1 MKKVILLAMAVS
13 FVCFTNAQLIKRD
26 FLSGYIVNSTL
37 EKGAYGSTTQD
48 AATPIMIN
56 QWNLAGKTGN
66 NDQSGENPKVV
77 DPLYYT
83 GYAESGSDVAIDMLK
98 LSTGGRTSI
107 YSLDNASLFG
117 EGTYYLAVMLNLT
130 SASLTSAADF
140 ISFDGN
146 YTGNAQRSRI
156 TAKGVDETTYVLGM
170 GDSGVATTF
179 GTALYYTQTYLAVIK
194 VTIDGTGAGTSWLYI
209 NPEISATEPSTYY
222 STSAISGTALK
233 SLRGLVIRQR
243 STIAAQIGGFR
254 LASSWASALGI
265 STGINDI
272 NLNNSIKI
280 SYKTIITENAGNIR
294 IYSLAG
300 SEVLNVATEGRL
312 DTNLPKGMYL
322 IKFVDKSGK
331 TSTTKANIN

>member
-66 NDQSGENPKVV
+66 NDQSGVNPKVV